1 MALPVLTKRR
11 SRKPRTVTIELPPA
25 LELERVEAET
35 PQPAISPR
43 LRVAREPDGVAIWND
58 ELFTDSA
65 GQQLRGFLS
74 RVFSLPEILAV
85 EINRKAGVG
94 RLKYGLSEDVPAIW
108 RKLKQVLIE
117 PATTHRDRD
126 DEIRSEY
133 RAGALGVDLL
143 YLDGPASLPIRIG
156 RIGSYLSTWRLRFQS
171 EGRVRLAHPALRNR
185 KDVAYRLEEELTAI
199 LGVRS
204 FRTNLLASSVVVH
217 FNPRRLNLDRLVR
230 HLENALPRLLDG
242 LEGPP
247 PSRRFYASSTLITTS
262 FVAQFFVP
270 ALLPFAVAGVAIY
283 GASNVFSA
291 LKMLGR

>member
-35 PQPAISPR
+35 PPPALSPR
-43 LRVAREPDGVAIWND
+43 LRIAREPDGVAIWND

-156 RIGSYLSTWRLRFQS
+156 RVGSYLST
-171 EGRVRLAHPALRNR
+171 
-185 KDVAYRLEEELTAI
+185 
-199 LGVRS
+199 
-204 FRTNLLASSVVVH
+204 
-217 FNPRRLNLDRLVR
+217 
-230 HLENALPRLLDG
+230 
-242 LEGPP
+242 
-247 PSRRFYASSTLITTS
+247 
-262 FVAQFFVP
+262 
-270 ALLPFAVAGVAIY
+270 
-283 GASNVFSA
+283 
-291 LKMLGR
+291 